1 MLNKPMIG
9 DASMSWFNI
18 ASTVIGTVVGGF
30 AGYAFSVVSKPRFE
44 YMGIVGNLLQ
54 NSRLQCGARFRITY
68 RWIGE
73 KFVARNSMG
82 WIGIYDD
89 GGKQVHGSPGV
100 WTWGNAVSINIVG
113 EETLILFL
121 VHPSDIKST
130 NDPALIIPPTPL
142 PGAAIWQGDSSSTC
156 FNYNGYNGQSICN
169 NVVGS
174 LRPNYRVRFRVTSE
188 NAHGTE
194 KNLTLREVLDLCI
207 KSRDA
212 NGEVMSNKS
221 LQRSTKMMIQQLPH
235 CLSVC
240 LRN

>member
-1 MLNKPMIG
+1 
-9 DASMSWFNI
+9 MSWFNI

-142 PGAAIWQGDSSSTC
+142 PELQSGKGTLPQHASTITVTTG
-156 FNYNGYNGQSICN
+156 NLYVTMWWVAYGQIIGL
-169 NVVGS
+169 GS
-174 LRPNYRVRFRVTSE
+174 E
-188 NAHGTE
+188 
-194 KNLTLREVLDLCI
+194 
-207 KSRDA
+207 
-212 NGEVMSNKS
+212 
-221 LQRSTKMMIQQLPH
+221 
-235 CLSVC
+235 
-240 LRN
+240 

>member
-1 MLNKPMIG
+1 MFNKPMIG

-18 ASTVIGTVVGGF
+18 ASTVIDTVVGGF

-44 YMGIVGNLLQ
+44 YMSIVGNSLS

-89 GGKQVHGSPGV
+89 ENKQVHGSPGV
-100 WTWGNAVSINIVG
+100 WAWGNAVSINIVG

-130 NDPALIIPPTPL
+130 NDPALIYTTNPTPR
-142 PGAAIWQGDSSSTC
+142 S
-156 FNYNGYNGQSICN
+156 CN
-169 NVVGS
+169 LARGLFLN
-174 LRPNYRVRFRVTSE
+174 
-188 NAHGTE
+188 
-194 KNLTLREVLDLCI
+194 
-207 KSRDA
+207 
-212 NGEVMSNKS
+212 M
-221 LQRSTKMMIQQLPH
+221 LQL
-235 CLSVC
+235 
-240 LRN
+240 